1 MDAFLPRP
9 YPLLP
14 PSPFYRS
21 IHYKFS
27 FLRNLF
33 PPKNCFFDP
42 TFYLFVPWILF
53 LGSVTIY
60 LVYKTCFHERDLEPS
75 LFKISRQRKTI
86 DSRLSSPHPCYGYSL
101 RNIPL
106 KYLTNGKGG
115 IRNSCGKIPFLEL
128 VLEARRGDRITDRVE
143 FENSNEKS
151 PSSSLQITISKDP
164 LPDFSTFSGHFPL
177 ENFPS
182 PLSSFFKFSFGLK

>member
-128 VLEARRGDRITDRVE
+128 VLEKRWSDHGSSRIRE
-143 FENSNEKS
+143 FQRDVSFFLASNYHLEG
-151 PSSSLQITISKDP
+151 SSSRFF
-164 LPDFSTFSGHFPL
+164 DFFWAFPPRKFPFSSLLLF
-177 ENFPS
+177 
-182 PLSSFFKFSFGLK
+182 